1 MALPVFKSSANNGS
15 PVSSATQSVTVPS
28 AALAP
33 AAGDVIL
40 LATGSA
46 TGPGTTVTFPAG
58 FVELTPTPGAPGYQS
73 RVAWKT
79 SDGTEGGLVLTITA
93 TGASKRT
100 LLVAIYSGVSATP
113 IAAQASAAQASSS
126 TIHTTPALTT
136 SAADQLEVAVA
147 MDATGAGA
155 TQMTAWTFPAPLIKR
170 TTVITSA
177 AAGASSLSLADSD
190 TNPNAV
196 GAALGGRAAT
206 SDAIAVGTTWTVLLA
221 PGTVGA
227 APLTATLAITPT
239 SGTVPLAVTATAST
253 TGGTGTAKSYA
264 WVWGDGATTAAQA
277 GVSATHSYT
286 TAGAYTVTVTVTA
299 SGSTAATATASVQAN
314 AAVTQFLYVRSGTTL
329 VRARLG
335 MRTGTTVTY
344 LSP

>member
-40 LATGSA
+40 LVTGAATG
-46 TGPGTTVTFPAG
+46 TGATVTWPAG
-58 FVELTPTPGAPGYQS
+58 FVELTPTPGAPGYS
-73 RVAWKT
+73 SHVAWKT
-79 SDGTEGGLVLTITA
+79 SDGTEGGTVLTITV
-93 TGASKRT
+93 TSASKRS
-100 LLVAIYSGVSATP
+100 LIAAIYSGVSGTP
-113 IAAQASAAQASSS
+113 IAAQASAIQSSSS

-136 SAADQLEVAVA
+136 SAVDQLEVAVA

-155 TQMTAWTFPAPLIKR
+155 TQMTAWTFPAPLTKR
-170 TTVITSA
+170 ATVITSA
-177 AAGASSLSLADSD
+177 AAGASSLSVADSG
-190 TNPNAV
+190 TNPNAA

-227 APLTATLAITPT
+227 AALTATLAVTPT
-239 SGTVPLAVTATAST
+239 SGTIPLAVTATAST
-253 TGGTGTAKSYA
+253 AGGTGTANSYA
-264 WVWGDGATTAAQA
+264 FAWGDGATTAAQA
-277 GVSATHSYT
+277 GASATHSYT

-299 SGSTAATATASVQAN
+299 SGSSAATATAAVQAN
-314 AAVTQFLYVRSGTTL
+314 AAVAQFLYVRVGTTL
-329 VRARLG
+329 VRGRLG
-335 MRTGTTVTY
+335 MRTGTTITY